1 MTGSRTA
8 SRFYEDILMVFSS
21 LFFFFLFLPLFLVLY
36 YVLPK
41 RVKNYVLLL
50 FSLVFYAWGE
60 PVYVFLMLGM
70 TLSDYILG
78 RIMNR
83 FDEAPKK
90 RRLCLILSVVIDLS
104 CLAFFKYAG
113 FLLETVN
120 AIPGVMIRFKEI
132 ALPIGISF
140 FTFQTMSYTIDL
152 YRREVTVEKNYL
164 EYLMYVSMFPQ
175 LIAGP
180 IVRYKTVKEELH
192 ERTIRRDEVVDGA
205 MRFVYGLLKKVLLA
219 NRLGTLF
226 DEAVAASNP
235 SMAFAWMGAVAFT
248 LQLYLDFSAYS
259 DMAIGLGQMLGFHFN
274 ENFKYPLAADS
285 VTEFWRRWHISL
297 STWFRDYVYIPLG
310 GNRCKVPRQIF
321 NLAVVWF
328 LTGLWHGASW
338 NYVLWGVYY
347 GILLCLE
354 KFVYGKKLEK
364 APKVIRHI
372 YLCFIVVVGFT
383 LFAIE
388 DFKKMTAYLSHMF
401 TNRGGICDSGILF
414 YLQNYGLVLA
424 VAILVS
430 LPLFPVLKQKLE
442 TAGKKMQWVLGTCYA
457 VLVAALFLVA
467 ISYMVADTY
476 NPFLYFRF

>member
-1 MTGSRTA
+1 
-8 SRFYEDILMVFSS
+8 
-21 LFFFFLFLPLFLVLY
+21 
-36 YVLPK
+36 
-41 RVKNYVLLL
+41 
-50 FSLVFYAWGE
+50 
-60 PVYVFLMLGM
+60 
-70 TLSDYILG
+70 
-78 RIMNR
+78 
-83 FDEAPKK
+83 
-90 RRLCLILSVVIDLS
+90 
-104 CLAFFKYAG
+104 
-113 FLLETVN
+113 
-120 AIPGVMIRFKEI
+120 
-132 ALPIGISF
+132 
-140 FTFQTMSYTIDL
+140 
-152 YRREVTVEKNYL
+152 
-164 EYLMYVSMFPQ
+164 
-175 LIAGP
+175 
-180 IVRYKTVKEELH
+180 VKEELH

-226 DEAVAASNP
+226 DEAVAAANP

-401 TNRGGICDSGILF
+401 TNRGGICDRGILF
-414 YLQNYGLVLA
+414 YLQNYGFVLA

-430 LPLFPVLKQKLE
+430 LPLFPVLKRKLE
-442 TAGKKMQWVLGTCYA
+442 TAGKKTQWVLGTCYA

>member
-1 MTGSRTA
+1 
-8 SRFYEDILMVFSS
+8 MVFSS
-21 LFFFFLFLPLFLVLY
+21 LLFFFLYLPLFLALY
-36 YVLPK
+36 YALPK
-41 RVKNYVLLL
+41 RAKNYVLLV

-78 RIMNR
+78 RLMNR
-83 FDEAPKK
+83 FDESPSK
-90 RRLCLILSVVIDLS
+90 RKTCLILSIVIDLS

-113 FLLETVN
+113 FLVGTIN
-120 AIPGVMIRFKEI
+120 AIPGVSVSFRKI

-152 YRREVTVEKNYL
+152 YRRQVGVEKNYA

-180 IVRYKTVKEELH
+180 IVRYQTVKEDLH
-192 ERTIRRDEVVDGA
+192 ERTVKPADITDGA

-219 NRLGTLF
+219 NRLGTLW
-226 DEAVAASNP
+226 DDALLLTNP
-235 SMAFAWMGAVAFT
+235 STSMAWLGAVAFT

-259 DMAIGLGQMLGFHFN
+259 DMAIGLGRMLGFRFN
-274 ENFKYPLAADS
+274 ENFKYPLTADS

-297 STWFRDYVYIPLG
+297 SSWFRDYIYIPLG

-347 GILLCLE
+347 GVLLCLE

-364 APKVIRHI
+364 APKFLRHL
-372 YLCFIVVVGFT
+372 YLCLIVVVGFT
-383 LFAIE
+383 VFAIE
-388 DFKKMTAYLSHMF
+388 DFSRMASYLASMF
-401 TNRGGICDSGILF
+401 TANGGFVSRELLF
-414 YLQNYGLVLA
+414 YLQNYGWVLA
-424 VAILVS
+424 VSVIVS
-430 LPLFPVLKQKLE
+430 LPVFPALKRKLE
-442 TAGKKMQWVLGTCYA
+442 GAGSKTRTALSAGYA
-457 VLVAALFLVA
+457 VLVAVA
-467 ISYMVADTY
+467 FIAAVSYMVADTY